1 MKKGVLF
8 AVLILLIHYKVVN
21 GNKCATEDCL
31 IGNHLESEFSFASH
45 VARML
50 YDVGNSQTGQTGN
63 SNNAAVK
70 CPQSGSYRSC
80 LPSQNGGG
88 SNSNCDTDAIKLT
101 RIIIERNG

>member
-1 MKKGVLF
+1 MKKGILF
-8 AVLILLIHYKVVN
+8 AVLILLIHYRVVVN
-21 GNKCATEDCL
+21 GNNCATEDCL

-50 YDVGNSQTGQTGN
+50 YDVGKSVTGQTGN

-70 CPQSGSYRSC
+70 CPGQPYRTC

-88 SNSNCDTDAIKLT
+88 PNSRCDGKVSQK
-101 RIIIERNG
+101 